1 VQGDGK
7 AERASGKNAGSR
19 RDTGGNVGEAGSLG
33 RAQRTPWRA
42 ISRKR
47 EEERSSWR
55 SKGGVRPRDAGS
67 RGQGN
72 ARWLQPSRQA
82 ARCTREQGCRGHGER
97 EAGSGR
103 AAVKENRAGVR
114 ARRGARGPDEIR
126 AKRRLRPWMELG
138 VARRAGDQGT
148 ATSMAEQRT
157 RARRLKRNEG
167 RREETARA

>member
-1 VQGDGK
+1 MQEAEGRGTRGGYSRAGK
-7 AERASGKNAGSR
+7 LRA
-19 RDTGGNVGEAGSLG
+19 V
-33 RAQRTPWRA
+33 P
-42 ISRKR
+42 
-47 EEERSSWR
+47 
-55 SKGGVRPRDAGS
+55 GS
-67 RGQGN
+67 RG
-72 ARWLQPSRQA
+72 A
-82 ARCTREQGCRGHGER
+82 AAMGREKLGEGAWR
-97 EAGSGR
+97 GR
-103 AAVKENRAGVR
+103 AVVKENRARVR